1 MHIRR
6 AVYED
11 LPEILSIYA
20 QARAFMASYGNGG
33 QWGTNKPAPEILEE
47 DIRLERLYVCVTDA
61 GDMEA
66 DSHTVA
72 DSCADIKAGDAQDS
86 SAAGQIALVFM
97 LLEGKD
103 PHYSLIVDG
112 SWPDDKPYKTIHRVA
127 STRKVKGS
135 ADFVFSW
142 FEEQCRKDGCN
153 FRGDTHEKNLPMQR
167 VFERNGLV
175 RCGTVFMNDGSPRY
189 GYQKTLIHE

>member
-1 MHIRR
+1 MQIRL
-6 AVYED
+6 ATFED

-47 DIRLERLYVCVTDA
+47 DIRRGRLYVCVTDE
-61 GDMEA
+61 GDITSGTA
-66 DSHTVA
+66 VDSP
-72 DSCADIKAGDAQDS
+72 S
-86 SAAGQIALVFM
+86 AGQIALVFM

-112 SWPDDKPYKTIHRVA
+112 CWPDDKPYKTIHRVA

-142 FEEQCRKDGCN
+142 FEEQCRKDNCN

-167 VFERNGLV
+167 VFERNGFV